1 MAGHQ
6 FLSGAR
12 GSVHTLAL
20 RPLAAGAFA
29 PYGFVVAPGD
39 RAGRAINDGTSQRF
53 DLPDP
58 DVAADGGRAA
68 LAVFRARAVALPF
81 VVHALERHRL
91 GGQSFVPLA
100 GAPFAVVVALGDAR
114 PDPATMR
121 AYRVDGR
128 CGVHFAR
135 GVWHHP
141 LLALVDADFVVLER
155 RADAI
160 DCEVAAVEQTVV
172 VDGPGAHTQFPC

>member
-1 MAGHQ
+1 VAGHQ
-6 FLSGAR
+6 FLSDAGR
-12 GSVHTLAL
+12 GRTLAL
-20 RPLAAGAFA
+20 QPLTARDFA
-29 PYGFVVAPGD
+29 PYGFVVAPGGD
-39 RAGRAINDGTSQRF
+39 AGRTINDGTARRF

-100 GAPFAVVVALGDAR
+100 GAPFVVVVAVGEAR

-121 AYRVDGR
+121 AFHVDGR

-141 LLALVDADFVVLER
+141 LLARVDADFVVLER

-160 DCEVAAVEQTVV
+160 DCELATMAETIIVDDPVVPAPPAA
-172 VDGPGAHTQFPC
+172 